1 MSANR
6 AKLIGVAVLIVVM
19 VALLLWFPSHARH
32 VAVQQIID
40 QADRDTAA
48 AKAAAD
54 SAAESAARAKAS
66 AQDAQN
72 RVPGSS

>member
-1 MSANR
+1 MSVNR
-6 AKLIGVAVLIVVM
+6 AKLIGVAILIVVM
-19 VALLLWFPSHARH
+19 AALMLWFPSHAHRA
-32 VAVQQIID
+32 AVQQIID